1 MGLISDFDTK
11 YTLDAKP
18 IGAGAFGQVYLGND
32 KVTGRRVAVKIYRH
46 HTPALEVDQSF
57 LRELVNYKT
66 IAADPSIRMF
76 FPKLYGYTLNP
87 ERIVIE
93 KFDRTLSDLKIKTFK
108 EFVKSARWLL
118 RGLDALHQK
127 GMYHRDIK
135 PDNCLYNDSDER
147 SVLGDLGS
155 GRMLPILPVDGSVT
169 SEVTTLWWRA
179 PEILVYNLS
188 GSEDKF
194 KYSPAMDV
202 FSLGMTFL
210 SLLNLNFLQNN
221 GLDEEGSL
229 AFMNVLFGSK
239 SAHVDLNPYI
249 NTDEFINLRIRLSD
263 DPATAIRDFI
273 GPDLKFSPEENEM
286 ILELLVKML
295 TYDPE
300 DRISARE
307 ALKLPIFYDKRIN
320 LNLKDAPIRAF
331 YLNGQISSPNQQLP
345 KGLWYGPYADHIKDS
360 RYHRAVEHKIDGNIS
375 NQLDIN
381 NKMLVILTDW
391 LYDVGYNFRHN
402 PDTMNVCV
410 LLLLEM
416 IRHRQILR
424 GEFQLLGTACLYVAQ
439 LYHETWT
446 TNLNE
451 HTRMCAGAYTV
462 QRMREMVDEI
472 LSGVDLKIITTPTP
486 IEMLRTCNHETKY
499 DYKQHSGSKYV
510 LNTLLVAFMD
520 RYSGMNALD
529 LALDARAP
537 IDDDCTKTVCVIPGF
552 VEDLVE
558 VERWNSLRMLYRKEG
573 KVWFERTDS

>member
-18 IGAGAFGQVYLGND
+18 IGAGSFGQVYLGND

-46 HTPALEVDQSF
+46 RTPALEVDQSF
-57 LRELVNYKT
+57 LRELVHYKT

-155 GRMLPILPVDGSVT
+155 GRMLPILPADGSVT

-179 PEILVYNLS
+179 PEILVYNNFE
-188 GSEDKF
+188 SEANF

-210 SLLNLNFLQNN
+210 SLLKLNFLENTGHQNVS
-221 GLDEEGSL
+221 GLVFMEELFRPVNRKYKLGPYKDEEYI
-229 AFMNVLFGSK
+229 
-239 SAHVDLNPYI
+239 LN
-249 NTDEFINLRIRLSD
+249 LQARLTSD
-263 DPATAIRDFI
+263 PKRAIRDFI
-273 GPDLKFSPEENEM
+273 GPDLKFSPEENEL
-286 ILELLVKML
+286 ILELLEKML

-300 DRISARE
+300 HRISARE
-307 ALKLPIFYDKRIN
+307 ALKLPIFYDKKIN

-331 YLNGQISSPNQQLP
+331 HLNGQIVGTDHELP

-360 RYHRAVEHKIDGNIS
+360 RYHRALEHKIDGNIS

-381 NKMLVILTDW
+381 NRMLVILTDW
-391 LYDVGYNFRHN
+391 LYEVGYKFNHN

-410 LLLLEM
+410 MLLLEM

-424 GEFQLLGTACLYVAQ
+424 GELQLLGTACLYVAH

-451 HTRMCAGAYTV
+451 YTRMCAGAYTD

-472 LSGVDLKIITTPTP
+472 LSSVDLKIITTPTP
-486 IEMLRTCNHETKY
+486 IEMLRACNHETKY

-537 IDDDCTKTVCVIPGF
+537 IDDDCTKTACVIPGF

-558 VERWNSLRMLYRKEG
+558 VERWNSLRMLYLKEG